1 MTGTWLPGLT
11 SEPPTAQAVAVR
23 RERFGADHIATLDR
37 MFRVCARH
45 VEDWQVHEGTLNW
58 LREVLVHRRHSL
70 GDEHVDTLA
79 AMRLLCIC
87 YSEEY
92 PEHPELEGEA
102 VDEIFTVWTSTLERL
117 HGLENDAT
125 QEALLLYSDFLHLR
139 NEEYDRDN
147 AIELANLVVTARE
160 EALGRGH
167 PSTQI
172 AISKLRH
179 HEYEYRA
186 DEEDLCHTEEENAET
201 DPNQMFFDP
210 CVSTAHACRMSTGCL
225 TRQLGQRYRGRT
237 LRGGHVAGP
246 DAL

>member
-1 MTGTWLPGLT
+1 
-11 SEPPTAQAVAVR
+11 
-23 RERFGADHIATLDR
+23 
-37 MFRVCARH
+37 
-45 VEDWQVHEGTLNW
+45 
-58 LREVLVHRRHSL
+58 
-70 GDEHVDTLA
+70 
-79 AMRLLCIC
+79 MRLLCIC
-87 YSEEY
+87 YSEE
-92 PEHPELEGEA
+92 HPELAEEEEEA
-102 VDEIFTVWTSTLERL
+102 DEIFTVWTSTLERL

-139 NEEYDRDN
+139 SEEYDRDN

-186 DEEDLCHTEEENAET
+186 DEEDLCHTEEEEDADT

-225 TRQLGQRYRGRT
+225 TRRLGQRYRGRT